1 MQIIPG
7 GWTSLVRIIAWISNR
22 NGTEASTRSSTRSHA
37 FNRLVIQ
44 FWTSHYQTAK
54 VLSYNPDSSATSTK
68 KIYFMN
74 FKKAL
79 NLNSYEWWRNH
90 RRFVTLGIFLALFAG
105 YVRGPFANDFNVRDT
120 CGRLNSNYQIT
131 GDEAIKKLNLKP
143 VQDYD
148 NRSIANYY
156 CERFLGINK

>member
-1 MQIIPG
+1 MKLPKLNVFDTQ
-7 GWTSLVRIIAWISNR
+7 
-22 NGTEASTRSSTRSHA
+22 
-37 FNRLVIQ
+37 
-44 FWTSHYQTAK
+44 
-54 VLSYNPDSSATSTK
+54 
-68 KIYFMN
+68 IYFMGL
-74 FKKAL
+74 KKAL

-105 YVRGPFANDFNVRDT
+105 YVRGPSANDFNVRDT

-131 GDEAIKKLNLKP
+131 GEEAIRKLNLKS